1 MMMIAIHQSLLE
13 IISRSGKI
21 LESNSL
27 VFQDLSLNLLKLSC
41 KNCFMS
47 CWAGWGGGGSP
58 VVGVGGGGG
67 IIGHPCVGV
76 LG

>member
-1 MMMIAIHQSLLE
+1 
-13 IISRSGKI
+13 
-21 LESNSL
+21 
-27 VFQDLSLNLLKLSC
+27 
-41 KNCFMS
+41 MS